1 MATDIVDAPL
11 LIGIA
16 LMATSLGLVVPVLKD
31 SGQAD
36 TEVGRLTIA
45 AASVADFAAIVLLTF
60 FFSGRSTGPGVKL
73 VLFGG
78 FALMVVAA
86 GLALS
91 RLGRSMRL
99 EDVLVRLQ
107 DTTAEIRVRFAV
119 LLLVAF
125 VALAERLGL
134 ETILGAFLAGA
145 ILHLVDRVSLST
157 HPNFHLKLEAIG
169 YGFVIPVFFVTS
181 GLRFDLDA
189 LPRALPP
196 SLGSRCSWPPCSW
209 SEAYPPASMS
219 ARSDAGQPWRPA
231 CSKPP
236 PCRSWSRPRRSA
248 CRSVASRR

>member
-1 MATDIVDAPL
+1 MTP
-11 LIGIA
+11 
-16 LMATSLGLVVPVLKD
+16 
-31 SGQAD
+31 
-36 TEVGRLTIA
+36 RC
-45 AASVADFAAIVLLTF
+45 LTF

-78 FALMVVAA
+78 FALMVVVA
-86 GLALS
+86 GLAFS

-145 ILHLVDRVSLST
+145 ILNLVDRDSLST

-189 LPRALPP
+189 LIESPSAFARVPLFMAVLLVVRGLPAGVYARTIGRRAAVAAGLLQATSLPFLVTATEIGV
-196 SLGSRCSWPPCSW
+196 SLGRITAVTGAALVSAGLLSVIVFPIVSLGLLRGATAGTPG
-209 SEAYPPASMS
+209 PAPEPGPLTANVM
-219 ARSDAGQPWRPA
+219 
-231 CSKPP
+231 
-236 PCRSWSRPRRSA
+236 
-248 CRSVASRR
+248 